1 MVVSA
6 IKHGI
11 LVGRF
16 VPGQRLM
23 EADLRREHGLSR
35 GPVREAM
42 TRLAA
47 EGVIAIGAHRG
58 AYIRALTRTEVF
70 NLLQVLK
77 IIIGLAARLAAV
89 RIEYGDNRIKLMAA
103 FQRLEAEIAGAD
115 PIMLA
120 IERTRFYDTLFEI
133 AGNPELARI
142 NPVVAAQILRVQVYG
157 YLTTAEKLRQ
167 YADYRFLCDAILT
180 GDAKAAKRIVDL
192 HLRRSRMH
200 AQHLPDAAFAI
211 PASGTRRSI

>member
-1 MVVSA
+1 MATA
-6 IKHGI
+6 I
-11 LVGRF
+11 
-16 VPGQRLM
+16 
-23 EADLRREHGLSR
+23 LSR

-167 YADYRFLCDAILT
+167 YADYRFYAT
-180 GDAKAAKRIVDL
+180 
-192 HLRRSRMH
+192 RS
-200 AQHLPDAAFAI
+200 
-211 PASGTRRSI
+211 